1 MRLLAV
7 QDPAGV
13 FAQELP
19 GWGMA
24 FADPLQGDQECLV
37 RVQARLP
44 ERIELPG
51 ERRLQI
57 FQCGAIRIGC
67 PEYLGAPGGDP
78 ALQLVR
84 VGFFG
89 VHSGS

>member
-1 MRLLAV
+1 
-7 QDPAGV
+7 
-13 FAQELP
+13 
-19 GWGMA
+19 MA

-37 RVQARLP
+37 GVQPRLP

-51 ERRLQI
+51 ERRLQV
-57 FQCGAIRIGC
+57 FQFGAVRIGC
-67 PEYLGAPGGDP
+67 PEHPGAPGGDP

-84 VGFFG
+84 VGFAG